1 MIGTPQS
8 GAVLQGRYR
17 IVGLLGQGAMGR
29 VLKAEDRR
37 LPGRL
42 CAIKEMIPPTSYTPQ
57 SLAQARQQFQ
67 VEAQILA
74 KLDHPNLPKVS
85 DYFTEGGRDYL
96 VMDFVEGRDLEE
108 IMDQTPGFLPEG
120 EVVHWAGQ
128 ICDALEYLHS
138 RKPKPVI
145 HRDIKPANVKLTP
158 EKVAKLVDFGTA
170 KLYDAGQRTVDVIR
184 GFGTPGYAPL
194 EQYGQGR
201 TDART
206 DIYALGAT
214 LYHLLTGQLPTE
226 IVERTQ
232 GKPLPSIRSI
242 NPQVSRRV
250 EDAVLKAMSP
260 KLADRFQSA
269 AEFKRAVMGTTVGTV
284 PAQITC
290 AACGAANPAGVLKCA
305 SCGAVFHAVPAGP
318 FPLQDIL
325 KFASG
330 GAVAGA
336 LLAFLPRLVVPG
348 GSGSLLDVATY
359 SGVLFLAGVGSVA
372 GAFFARKIDLDAP
385 DFLPR
390 LVAALLI
397 TFLIEGLVG
406 GCLGGVLFGF
416 GFVFALLGVVG
427 GLAGALISTRF
438 IETEMFRKILVGLQM

>member
-1 MIGTPQS
+1 MIGTPQI
-8 GAVLQGRYR
+8 GTVLQGRYR
-17 IVGLLGQGAMGR
+17 IVGLLGQGGMGR

-42 CAIKEMIPPTSYTPQ
+42 CAVKEMIPPTSYTPQ
-57 SLAQARQQFQ
+57 SLAQARQQFK

-108 IMDQTPGFLPEG
+108 IMDQATDFLPPDK
-120 EVVHWAGQ
+120 VVRWAGQ

-138 RKPKPVI
+138 RKPNPVI
-145 HRDIKPANVKLTP
+145 HRDIKPANVKVTP
-158 EKVAKLVDFGTA
+158 ENMLKLVDFGIA
-170 KLYDAGQRTVDVIR
+170 KLYDVGQQTATGIR
-184 GFGTPGYAPL
+184 GSGTPGYAPL
-194 EQYGQGR
+194 EQYGKGR

-206 DIYALGAT
+206 DVYALGAT

-226 IVERTQ
+226 IVERIQ
-232 GKPLPSIRSI
+232 GKPLPSLRSI
-242 NPQVSRRV
+242 NPQVSGRV

-260 KLADRFQSA
+260 KPDDRFQSA
-269 AEFKRAVMGTTVGTV
+269 TEFKRALMGTAAGMAR
-284 PAQITC
+284 AQITC
-290 AACGAANPAGVLKCA
+290 AVCQTLNPVGVLKCVN
-305 SCGAVFHAVPAGP
+305 CGEVFYTVPSAPFDAKELLKYAG
-318 FPLQDIL
+318 
-325 KFASG
+325 G
-330 GAVAGA
+330 GSVIGA

-385 DFLPR
+385 DFLPK
-390 LVAALLI
+390 LLATLLL

-406 GCLGGVLFGF
+406 GCLGGVVFGF
-416 GFVFALLGVVG
+416 GFLFALLGVAG
-427 GLAGALISTRF
+427 SLAGALIGTRF
-438 IETEMFRKILVGLQM
+438 TETEQFRKILASLQL